1 MMEAGATEGFII
13 LYVNDHPVRTP
24 QDVIDIVKKSKRTVF
39 IEGVTPS
46 GRTGYFGFGV

>member
-1 MMEAGATEGFII
+1 MEAGAVEGFII
-13 LYVNDHPVRTP
+13 LYVNDHPVKTP
-24 QDVIDIVKKSKRTVF
+24 QDVIEAVKKAKRTVF